1 MHLDIEDSTE
11 SGSDGALKLQGL
23 KSAVD
28 MARVLIEAQL
38 EYLDKFEEC
47 VTTGQGGGG
56 WW

>member
-11 SGSDGALKLQGL
+11 SGSEGALKLQGL

-38 EYLDKFEEC
+38 EYLDKFEE
-47 VTTGQGGGG
+47 
-56 WW
+56 